1 MNELTNENLKGLF
14 KSNFEMTRYAIRM
27 GRYYLRAG
35 KEMGLQDIL
44 DEIEDHPEESYLDE
58 LQEIDRKER
67 EEESASASA

>member
-1 MNELTNENLKGLF
+1 MNELTNQNLKGLF

-35 KEMGLQDIL
+35 KEMSLQDIL

-58 LQEIDRKER
+58 LQEIDRQEK
-67 EEESASASA
+67 EESEKDAS